1 MNVDTGE
8 ARHRQSR
15 ESRDEAWEGATIQS
29 PGTTQ
34 SLVNLEM
41 LFRPHQ
47 SKVIKKVGTTFLG
60 VFAGLNNY
68 FQILP
73 SS

>member
-41 LFRPHQ
+41 LLKSTISIQYDRVSDRKTNQ
-47 SKVIKKVGTTFLG
+47 
-60 VFAGLNNY
+60 
-68 FQILP
+68 
-73 SS
+73 